1 MQIEFSRKEALTGPG
16 VIGKSQK
23 GLPVIHR
30 ITFCCEEMA
39 DEVTQKCCYLPT
51 DTDDEIWFNHL
62 SSEGDCDYYIRFCPF
77 CGVRVET
84 VEITAEV

>member
-1 MQIEFSRKEALTGPG
+1 MQIEFRRKEALTGPG

-30 ITFCCEEMA
+30 ITFCCEEMV
-39 DEVTQKCCYLPT
+39 DKIIQKYCYLPT
-51 DTDDEIWFNHL
+51 DTVNKIWFSYL
-62 SSEGDCDYYIRFCPF
+62 LFEFGCDNYVRFCPF
-77 CGVRVET
+77 CGEKVEK